1 MLKQN
6 RAYIL
11 LAAAL
16 IIGPTLLTAPANAQ
30 TKLHVVGQRERD
42 WQRDRTHNYRQDRTP
57 LDRGNWNRPSGDAR
71 KLANAALTPLCHRDG
86 DRQDGKWTH
95 QDEPTSRIVRLR
107 NGDIRLPNGDIVL
120 ARRLIRLRDNYFR
133 LPNGDILLPN
143 EEIVPTRRLE
153 RVRDNYFRL
162 PDGIILQINL

>member
-16 IIGPTLLTAPANAQ
+16 IIGTTLLTAPANAQ

-57 LDRGNWNRPSGDAR
+57 LDRGNWNRLSGS
-71 KLANAALTPLCHRDG
+71 PLCHRDG
-86 DRQDGKWTH
+86 DRQDGKWTRW
-95 QDEPTSRIVRLR
+95 DEPTSRIVRLR

-153 RVRDNYFRL
+153 RVHDNYFRL